1 MNDKTMIR
9 PKISMTK
16 QFKALGRS
24 KGRGLSPFPALL
36 LLLSCIFTAHLIEA
50 GEVNLGTEAQ
60 REAGKKL
67 YQNYCAHCHGDT
79 GDGDGIASLYFNPK
93 PRDFTSG
100 KYKIRTTDSGEL
112 PTDGDI
118 RKVIDEGMPYTGMPA
133 FPGLNDEEIT
143 ELIYYLKTFN
153 EDFTDPDFIVDP
165 LEFRSAPAYSEESA
179 ELGREV
185 YVKNECYTC
194 HGDTGRT
201 DGVSAPT
208 LEDDNGIH
216 IRAAD
221 LTKRW
226 TFRGGSSREDIYRT
240 FTTGLNGTPMPS
252 YADSI
257 PPEDRWRLVDYIY
270 SLSNRDESQ
279 YSIIIL
285 AEPIEGDIDLSRGK
299 SLFEDATAANFPIVG
314 QVILPGREFFP
325 SVTELQVSAV
335 YNAEEIAIL
344 VAWNDMM
351 AETESSNALNMP
363 VEIFHMENRQD
374 QSEITEPEDNHEK
387 FSDAVAMQFPRKMPA
402 GFKKPYFLYGDLKNT
417 VDISFVDLAQQ
428 AEVKNYTGNGIDL
441 ILPAEK
447 DDVSVLANYDNGE
460 WTVIF
465 KRNREAK
472 DRISFAEETFIPI
485 AFSVWDGFNQE
496 RGTKAGITSW
506 YSLYLKPMETESLAL
521 PMALNALWTLAAEL
535 LVILLVRKKYASRFT
550 SGMETADT
558 A

>member
-1 MNDKTMIR
+1 MNDKTIAF
-9 PKISMTK
+9 S
-16 QFKALGRS
+16 RS
-24 KGRGLSPFPALL
+24 TGRGLFPSHALL
-36 LLLSCIFTAHLIEA
+36 LILTCVFTAHIIEA
-50 GEVNLGTEAQ
+50 GEVTLGTEAQ
-60 REAGKKL
+60 REAGKIL

-79 GDGDGIASLYFNPK
+79 GDGEGLASLYFNPK

-112 PTDGDI
+112 PTDDDI
-118 RKVIDEGMPYTGMPA
+118 RKVIAEGMPYTGMPA
-133 FPGLNDEEIT
+133 FPDLNDEEIT

-153 EDFTDPDFIVDP
+153 EDFTDPDFVVDP
-165 LEFRSAPAYSEESA
+165 MEFPSAPAYSEESA

-208 LEDDNGIH
+208 LEDDIGNH

-257 PPEDRWRLVDYIY
+257 NPEDRWRLVDYIY

-279 YSIIIL
+279 YSIIVL
-285 AEPIEGDIDLSRGK
+285 AEPIEGDIDLSMGK
-299 SLFEDATAANFPIVG
+299 SHFNDATAANFPIVG

-325 SVTELQVSAV
+325 SVNELQVSAV
-335 YNAEEIAIL
+335 YNADEIAIL
-344 VAWNDMM
+344 VAWNDMT
-351 AETESSNALNMP
+351 AETEGSNALDMP
-363 VEIFHMENRQD
+363 VEMFHIENKTD
-374 QSEITEPEDNHEK
+374 QSEIIEPEDNQK
-387 FSDAVAMQFPRKMPA
+387 KISDAVAMQFPGKMPM
-402 GFKKPYFLYGDLKNT
+402 GFKKPYFLYGDVKNT

-428 AEVKNYTGNGIDL
+428 AEVKNFTGNGIDL

-465 KRNREAK
+465 KRNREAQEG
-472 DRISFAEETFIPI
+472 ISFAEETFIPI

-496 RGTKAGITSW
+496 RGTKGGITSW
-506 YSLYLKPMETESLAL
+506 YSLYLKPMETKSLAL
-521 PMALNALWTLAAEL
+521 PMTLKALLTLAAEL
-535 LVILLVRKKYASRFT
+535 MLILLIRKKYASSFT
-550 SGMETADT
+550 PGLN
-558 A
+558 

>member
-1 MNDKTMIR
+1 MNDKTI
-9 PKISMTK
+9 
-16 QFKALGRS
+16 ALSRS
-24 KGRGLSPFPALL
+24 KWTGLFPFPALL
-36 LLLSCIFTAHLIEA
+36 LLLTCIFTTHLIEA

-60 REAGKKL
+60 RLSGNKL

-79 GDGDGIASLYFNPK
+79 GKGDGVANIYFNPK

-112 PTDGDI
+112 PTDSDI
-118 RKVIDEGMPYTGMPA
+118 RKVIVEGMPYTGMPA
-133 FPGLNDEEIT
+133 FPGLSDDEIT
-143 ELIYYLKTFN
+143 ELIFYLKTFN
-153 EDFTDPDFIVDP
+153 DDFTDPDFIVDP
-165 LEFRSAPAYSEESA
+165 LEFPSAPAFSEESA
-179 ELGREV
+179 ELGREI

-208 LEDDNGIH
+208 LEDDIGNH

-221 LTKRW
+221 LTKKW
-226 TFRGGSSREDIYRT
+226 TFRGGSTREDIYRT

-257 PPEDRWRLVDYIY
+257 TPEDRWRLVDYIY
-270 SLSNRDESQ
+270 SLSTRDESQ

-285 AEPIEGDIDLSRGK
+285 AEPIEGDIDLSMGK

-325 SVTELQVSAV
+325 SVNELQVSAV

-344 VAWNDMM
+344 VAWNDMT
-351 AETESSNALNMP
+351 AETEGSNALDMP
-363 VEIFHMENRQD
+363 VEIFHLENRQN
-374 QSEITEPEDNHEK
+374 QPEITEPEDKHEM
-387 FSDAVAMQFPRKMPA
+387 FSDAVAMQLPGKMPTE
-402 GFKKPYFLYGDLKNT
+402 GSFKKPYFLYGDTKNT

-447 DDVSVLANYDNGE
+447 DDVTILANYDNGE

-465 KRNREAK
+465 KRNREAQ
-472 DRISFAEETFIPI
+472 DGISFAEETFIPI
-485 AFSVWDGFNQE
+485 AFSVWDGFNAE
-496 RGTKAGITSW
+496 RGSKGGITSW
-506 YSLYLKPMETESLAL
+506 YSLYLKPMETKSLAY
-521 PMALNALWTLAAEL
+521 PMALYALITLAVEL
-535 LVILLVRKKYASRFT
+535 LLILLVRKIYASSFTPRFAA
-550 SGMETADT
+550 SDT

>member
-1 MNDKTMIR
+1 MNDKTI
-9 PKISMTK
+9 
-16 QFKALGRS
+16 ALSRS
-24 KGRGLSPFPALL
+24 EWTGLFPFPALL
-36 LLLSCIFTAHLIEA
+36 LLLTCIFTTHLIEA

-60 REAGKKL
+60 RLAGNKL

-79 GDGDGIASLYFNPK
+79 GKGDGVANIYFNPK

-112 PTDGDI
+112 PTDSDI
-118 RKVIDEGMPYTGMPA
+118 RKVIVEGMPYTGMPA
-133 FPGLNDEEIT
+133 FPGLSDDEIT
-143 ELIYYLKTFN
+143 ELIFYLKTFN
-153 EDFTDPDFIVDP
+153 DDFTDPDFIVDP
-165 LEFRSAPAYSEESA
+165 LEFPSAPAFSEESA
-179 ELGREV
+179 ELGREI

-208 LEDDNGIH
+208 LEDDIGNH

-221 LTKRW
+221 LTKKW
-226 TFRGGSSREDIYRT
+226 TFRGGSTREDIYRT

-257 PPEDRWRLVDYIY
+257 TPEDRWRLVDYIY
-270 SLSNRDESQ
+270 SLSTRDESQ

-285 AEPIEGDIDLSRGK
+285 AEPIEGDIDLSMGK

-314 QVILPGREFFP
+314 QIILPGREFFP
-325 SVTELQVSAV
+325 SVNELQVSAV
-335 YNAEEIAIL
+335 YNVDEIAIM
-344 VAWNDMM
+344 VAWNDMT
-351 AETESSNALNMP
+351 AETEGSNALDMP
-363 VEIFHMENRQD
+363 VEMFHLENKPE
-374 QSEITEPEDNHEK
+374 QSETSEPEDNQK
-387 FSDAVAMQFPRKMPA
+387 KISDALAVQFPRKMPA

-417 VDISFVDLAQQ
+417 VDISFVDLARQ
-428 AEVKNYTGNGIDL
+428 AEVKNYTGNGIDR
-441 ILPAEK
+441 ILPDENN
-447 DDVSVLANYDNGE
+447 DVSVLANYDNGE

-465 KRNREAK
+465 KRKREAP
-472 DRISFAEETFIPI
+472 DGISFTEETFIPI

-496 RGTKAGITSW
+496 RGTKGGITSW
-506 YSLYLKPMETESLAL
+506 YSLYLKPMETKSLVF

-535 LVILLVRKKYASRFT
+535 MIILLIRKKYSSIFTPRFGAS
-550 SGMETADT
+550 DT

>member
-1 MNDKTMIR
+1 
-9 PKISMTK
+9 MTR
-16 QFKALGRS
+16 QFKALSRS
-24 KGRGLSPFPALL
+24 TGRGSFPFPALL
-36 LLLSCIFTAHLIEA
+36 LYISCIFTAHLLDA
-50 GEVNLGTEAQ
+50 GEVTLGTEAQ
-60 REAGKKL
+60 REAGKIL

-79 GDGDGIASLYFNPK
+79 GKGDGLASLYFNPI

-112 PTDGDI
+112 PTDNDI
-118 RKVIDEGMPYTGMPA
+118 RIVIEEGMPYTGMPA
-133 FPGLNDEEIT
+133 FPDLNDEEIT

-165 LEFRSAPAYSEESA
+165 LEFPSAPAYSEESA

-185 YVKNECYTC
+185 YVRNECYTC

-208 LEDDNGIH
+208 LEDDIGNH

-257 PPEDRWRLVDYIY
+257 APEDRWRLVDYIY

-279 YSIIIL
+279 YSIIVL
-285 AEPIEGDIDLSRGK
+285 AEPIEGDIDLSMGK

-325 SVTELQVSAV
+325 SVNELQVSAV

-344 VAWNDMM
+344 VAWNDMT
-351 AETESSNALNMP
+351 AETEGSNALDMP
-363 VEIFHMENRQD
+363 VEIFHLENRQN
-374 QSEITEPEDNHEK
+374 QPEITEPEDKHEM
-387 FSDAVAMQFPRKMPA
+387 FSDAVAMQLPGKMPTE
-402 GFKKPYFLYGDLKNT
+402 GSFKKPYFLYGDTKNT

-447 DDVSVLANYDNGE
+447 DDVSILANYDNGE

-465 KRNREAK
+465 KRNREAQ
-472 DRISFAEETFIPI
+472 DGISFAEETFIPI
-485 AFSVWDGFNQE
+485 AFSVWDGFNAE
-496 RGTKAGITSW
+496 RGSKGGITSW
-506 YSLYLKPMETESLAL
+506 YSLYLKPMETKSLVL
-521 PMALNALWTLAAEL
+521 PMALNALLTLAAEL
-535 LVILLVRKKYASRFT
+535 MLILLVRKIYASSFTPRFAA
-550 SGMETADT
+550 SDT

>member
-1 MNDKTMIR
+1 MNDLTIAF
-9 PKISMTK
+9 S
-16 QFKALGRS
+16 RS
-24 KGRGLSPFPALL
+24 TARGLFPFPALL
-36 LLLSCIFTAHLIEA
+36 LLLTCIFTAHLIEA
-50 GEVNLGTEAQ
+50 GEVTLGTEAQ
-60 REAGKKL
+60 REAGNKL

-79 GDGDGIASLYFNPK
+79 GKGDGLANIYFNPK

-100 KYKIRTTDSGEL
+100 KYKIRTTESGEL
-112 PTDGDI
+112 PTDDDI
-118 RKVIDEGMPYTGMPA
+118 RKVIVEGMPYTGMPA
-133 FPGLNDEEIT
+133 FPGLSGEETT
-143 ELIYYLKTFN
+143 ELIFYLKTFN

-165 LEFRSAPAYSEESA
+165 LQFPIAPAFSEESA

-208 LEDDNGIH
+208 LEDDIGNH

-226 TFRGGSSREDIYRT
+226 TFRGGSTREDIYRT

-257 PPEDRWRLVDYIY
+257 APEDRWRLVDYIY

-279 YSIIIL
+279 YSIIVL
-285 AEPIEGDIDLSRGK
+285 AEPIDGDIDLSMGK

-325 SVTELQVSAV
+325 SVNELQVSAV
-335 YNAEEIAIL
+335 YNADEIAIM
-344 VAWNDMM
+344 VSWNDMT
-351 AETESSNALNMP
+351 AETEGSNALDMP
-363 VEIFHMENRQD
+363 VEMFHIENKPD
-374 QSEITEPEDNHEK
+374 QSEITEPEDSQK
-387 FSDAVAMQFPRKMPA
+387 KISDAVAMQFPRKMPA
-402 GFKKPYFLYGDLKNT
+402 GFKKPYFLHGDLKNT

-428 AEVKNYTGNGIDL
+428 TEVENYTGNGLDR

-447 DDVSVLANYDNGE
+447 DDVSILANYDNGE

-465 KRNREAK
+465 KRNRDAQEG
-472 DRISFAEETFIPI
+472 ISFAEETFIPI

-496 RGTKAGITSW
+496 RGTKGGITSW
-506 YSLYLKPMETESLAL
+506 YSLYLKPMETKSLAF

-535 LVILLVRKKYASRFT
+535 MIILLIRKKYASSFT
-550 SGMETADT
+550 PGMK
-558 A
+558 